1 MLYTNPEDFIIELQ
15 DRIIKEL
22 AAKEDKQL
30 KEILKMADTVE
41 LNDYAMEDDHLTGSA
56 SHDTPSLDELQNVTI
71 DREAVQQDKAAM
83 FLPTGDYMWRDRKFS
98 TSKSGDGRLFL
109 RWYGKVESKTG
120 DAEGQFQLS
129 LSPEKRFRKDSNGN
143 PTKELDNFYKAWLS
157 ADDLYFKLHESN
169 AERITQV
176 IEMLNTETF
185 WMNITR
191 GKNGG
196 NFFQGFKKI

>member
-1 MLYTNPEDFIIELQ
+1 MVDFQ
-15 DRIIKEL
+15 Q
-22 AAKEDKQL
+22 AALDYIATKQL
-30 KEILKMADTVE
+30 RTIKDQQKMADTVE
-41 LNDYAMEDDHLTGSA
+41 INDYAMEDEHLTGSA
-56 SHDTPSLDELQNVTI
+56 SYETPSLDELQNVTI
-71 DREAVQQDKAAM
+71 DRESVQKDKEEM

-120 DAEGQFQLS
+120 DSEGQFQLS
-129 LSPEKRFRKDSNGN
+129 LSPEKRFRKDANGN
-143 PTKELDNFYKAWLS
+143 PTKELDGFYKAWLS
-157 ADDLYFKLHESN
+157 ADDLYFKTHEGN

-176 IEMLNTETF
+176 IEMLNTETY

-196 NFFQGFKKI
+196 NFFQGFKKV